1 MKAIKFFAIAILFSG
16 VSVMASAQVNN
27 ITSSS
32 ATASSSATI
41 IKPIKIVK
49 DLDLTFGTIAT
60 SSAAGTVTIAH
71 DAVANATAALGV
83 ALAPTT
89 GTRQAAKFT
98 ISGEN
103 NVNYGVTMPATTTL
117 TRDGGSETMTV
128 TLSKNLKT
136 TANTLGA
143 SDATLYVGGVLA
155 VAANQTSGLYNGEFA
170 ITVQYE

>member
-1 MKAIKFFAIAILFSG
+1 MKAIKIFALAVVFSG
-16 VSVMASAQVNN
+16 VSVMATAQ

-49 DLDLTFGTIAT
+49 NLDLTFGSIAT
-60 SSAAGTVTIAH
+60 SSAAGTVTISA
-71 DAVANATAALGV
+71 DAIANPTAALGV

-103 NVNYGVTMPATTTL
+103 GVNYGVTMPATTTL
-117 TRDGGSETMTV
+117 TRDGGPETMTV
-128 TLSKNLKT
+128 TLSKNLAT
-136 TANTLGA
+136 TGNTLGA

-155 VAANQTSGLYNGEFA
+155 VVANQASGVYNGEFA

>member
-41 IKPIKIVK
+41 IKPIKIEK
-49 DLDLTFGTIAT
+49 NLDLNFGTIAT

-71 DAVANATAALGV
+71 DAVANATAANGV

-89 GTRQAAKFT
+89 ELRQAAKFT

-103 NVNYGVTMPATTTL
+103 GVSYGVTMPATATL
-117 TRDGGSETMTV
+117 KSKDGSKEMTV
-128 TLSKNLKT
+128 TLSKNLLT
-136 TANTLGA
+136 TGNTLGA

-155 VAANQTSGLYNGEFA
+155 VGANQTSGLYNGEFA

>member
-1 MKAIKFFAIAILFSG
+1 MKAIKLFALAVIFSG
-16 VSVMASAQVNN
+16 VSVMATAQ

-32 ATASSSATI
+32 STASSSATI
-41 IKPIKIVK
+41 IKPVKIIK

-60 SSAAGTVTIAH
+60 SSAPGTVTIAA
-71 DAVANATAALGV
+71 DAIANATAALGV

-103 NVNYGVTMPATTTL
+103 DVNYGVTMPATATL
-117 TRDGGSETMTV
+117 TREDGSETMTI

-136 TANTLGA
+136 TGNTLGA

-155 VAANQTSGLYNGEFA
+155 VLANQASGVYNGEFA
-170 ITVQYE
+170 VTVQYE

>member
-1 MKAIKFFAIAILFSG
+1 MKAIKFFALAVVFSG
-16 VSVMASAQVNN
+16 VSVMATAQ

-49 DLDLTFGTIAT
+49 NLDLTFGSIAT
-60 SSAAGTVTIAH
+60 SSAAGTVTISA
-71 DAVANATAALGV
+71 DAIANPTAALGV

-98 ISGEN
+98 ISGEKG
-103 NVNYGVTMPATTTL
+103 VNYGVTMPATTTL

-128 TLSKNLKT
+128 TLSKNLAT
-136 TANTLGA
+136 TGNTLGA

-155 VAANQTSGLYNGEFA
+155 VVANQASGVYNGEFA

>member
-32 ATASSSATI
+32 AKANSSAKI
-41 IKPIKIVK
+41 IQPIKIIK

-60 SSAAGTVTIAH
+60 STTGGKVTIFHGAE
-71 DAVANATAALGV
+71 ANATAADGV

-103 NVNYGVTMPATTTL
+103 NFKYGITMPKTATL
-117 TRDGGSETMTV
+117 TRDSGSETMTV

-136 TANTLGA
+136 TGNTFGA

-155 VAANQTSGLYNGEFA
+155 VLAKQASGDYKG
-170 ITVQYE
+170 

>member
-1 MKAIKFFAIAILFSG
+1 MKAIKIFALAVVFSG
-16 VSVMASAQVNN
+16 VSVMATAQ

-49 DLDLTFGTIAT
+49 NLDLTFGSIAT
-60 SSAAGTVTIAH
+60 SSAAGTVTISA
-71 DAVANATAALGV
+71 DAIANPTAALGV

-103 NVNYGVTMPATTTL
+103 GVNYGVTMPATATL

-128 TLSKNLKT
+128 TLSKNLAT
-136 TANTLGA
+136 TGNKLGA

-155 VAANQTSGLYNGEFA
+155 VVANQASGVYNGQFE